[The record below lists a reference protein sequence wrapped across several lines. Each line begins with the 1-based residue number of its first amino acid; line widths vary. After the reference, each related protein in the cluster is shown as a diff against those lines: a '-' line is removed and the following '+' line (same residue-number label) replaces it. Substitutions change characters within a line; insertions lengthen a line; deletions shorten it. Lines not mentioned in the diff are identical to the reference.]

1 MHNVCQSNRQ
11 LIDLK
16 GGNFGEKTKLYGTS
30 EEKEKKTFGREIE
43 TDKEKR
49 ESFQWTEEIVEH
61 LLNSLKRCKVMCSHF
76 WKGI

>member
-1 MHNVCQSNRQ
+1 MSIIKNNRQ

-30 EEKEKKTFGREIE
+30 EEKEKKTFAREIE

-49 ESFQWTEEIVEH
+49 E
-61 LLNSLKRCKVMCSHF
+61 
-76 WKGI
+76 

>member
-30 EEKEKKTFGREIE
+30 EEKEKKTFAREIE

-49 ESFQWTEEIVEH
+49 E
-61 LLNSLKRCKVMCSHF
+61 
-76 WKGI
+76 

>member
-1 MHNVCQSNRQ
+1 MEILVKRQ
-11 LIDLK
+11 
-16 GGNFGEKTKLYGTS
+16 NFMEPLRKK
-30 EEKEKKTFGREIE
+30 KKKTFGKEIE

-61 LLNSLKRCKVMCSHF
+61 LLNSLKRCKVMCAHF